1 MLALPPKPIG
11 GNSSPM
17 PRLEISRND
26 PNEHATAMKQSLT
39 PVGLVEHYV
48 ELLMGPD
55 PAAARA
61 YISPDLVIRF
71 TGGRV
76 MHDPTEC
83 AAFNKQRYAWVKKRF
98 LQTDLVAED
107 IGIGGLFHKA
117 AEVHHVIGHWS
128 SSGSRLAFANPS
140 FTRRSING
148 YRHQPGGSCAVEG
161 AKPESWLSRATPRPG
176 TSP

>member
-1 MLALPPKPIG
+1 MQALPPKPIW

-17 PRLEISRND
+17 PRLEISRPD
-26 PNEHATAMKQSLT
+26 PKERATAMMPSLS
-39 PVGLVEHYV
+39 PVGLVEHYLQ
-48 ELLMGPD
+48 LLMGPD

-98 LQTDLVAED
+98 AQTDLVAD
-107 IGIGGLFHKA
+107 TGDGSYIVYNIGTLYGAWPDGTLFEGNRYVDRYVLRDGLIIA
-117 AEVHHVIGHWS
+117 MDVWNDSAEWLLEPALILRTGD
-128 SSGSRLAFANPS
+128 
-140 FTRRSING
+140 
-148 YRHQPGGSCAVEG
+148 
-161 AKPESWLSRATPRPG
+161 KP
-176 TSP
+176 